1 MNQKQIRAAVE
12 AMLFASGDPIG
23 ADKLAQAVQLP
34 QLSVEAA
41 LEALRERYAR
51 EDSGLCLLHLN
62 TRWQLATKTEWAD
75 CIRRLLDS
83 RRAVPLGPAAME
95 TLTVIAYNQPVSRA
109 FIEQVR
115 GVDSSSSVSG
125 LLEKGLIEEAGRLD
139 LPGRPV
145 SFRTTDT
152 FLRVFGLSSLADL
165 PPVHGQETETNA
177 SPTESEGQRMGAF
190 LAALGAVLLLILR
203 VIGILLLVVLIL
215 LVLLL
220 LCPFCADLCWEH
232 GVLTVKAGALGIT
245 FPVFQ
250 YPKPEPL
257 PAPENPEPPR
267 GFGKVKAKFAAWRAE
282 RKRKKAEEKARKKA
296 AAAAAK
302 ANKPAQPRKK
312 AKITLEILCTML
324 KGAGTLTK
332 AVFGALRITKIQVRL
347 GVRGEDPAAAARSY
361 GKLQAWL
368 YPVLGVL
375 DRFLWLQFDELRI
388 LPDFGSGQPTVED
401 RVSCRVSAQALF
413 IVLAAVRVLYEFWRK
428 KVLDIFL

>member
-83 RRAVPLGPAAME
+83 RR
-95 TLTVIAYNQPVSRA
+95 QPVSRA

-177 SPTESEGQRMGAF
+177 SPTESEG
-190 LAALGAVLLLILR
+190 
-203 VIGILLLVVLIL
+203 
-215 LVLLL
+215 
-220 LCPFCADLCWEH
+220 
-232 GVLTVKAGALGIT
+232 
-245 FPVFQ
+245 
-250 YPKPEPL
+250 
-257 PAPENPEPPR
+257 
-267 GFGKVKAKFAAWRAE
+267 
-282 RKRKKAEEKARKKA
+282 
-296 AAAAAK
+296 
-302 ANKPAQPRKK
+302 
-312 AKITLEILCTML
+312 
-324 KGAGTLTK
+324 
-332 AVFGALRITKIQVRL
+332 
-347 GVRGEDPAAAARSY
+347 
-361 GKLQAWL
+361 
-368 YPVLGVL
+368 
-375 DRFLWLQFDELRI
+375 
-388 LPDFGSGQPTVED
+388 
-401 RVSCRVSAQALF
+401 
-413 IVLAAVRVLYEFWRK
+413 
-428 KVLDIFL
+428 